1 MKGESP
7 QLKVENT
14 PVCRNAEI
22 DSFSPLNLVS
32 RMSQPEEKFDR
43 LETGIPGLD
52 SMLDGGFSE
61 GRVVLVLGEPGS
73 GKTILCSQYLY
84 HGAVRKNEKTIFIGM
99 NEQKSRF
106 VQEMS
111 GLGMDF
117 VNLEKSGTFAYI
129 DATEIRRIPE
139 EAKVGRIPVGGRELS
154 LVNLM
159 DMIQEAIEKYSP
171 KRIVVDS
178 ISDLVFRYP
187 KLEERRPII
196 LDLVES
202 LQSTKATCL
211 MTSELLSTGEGRMI
225 QPEEYL
231 AEGVVIMRTLPKGIR
246 SIQILKMRG
255 SKVDTHARPYVINDQ
270 GLQVY
275 VTEEIY

>member
-1 MKGESP
+1 MAQNQEK
-7 QLKVENT
+7 NT
-14 PVCRNAEI
+14 
-22 DSFSPLNLVS
+22 
-32 RMSQPEEKFDR
+32 R
-43 LETGIPGLD
+43 LETGISGLD
-52 SMLDGGFSE
+52 SMLDGGFNE

-73 GKTILCSQYLY
+73 GKTILCSQYLF
-84 HGAVRKNEKTIFIGM
+84 HGATERNEKSIFIGM

-106 VQEMS
+106 MQEMA

-117 VNLEKSGTFAYI
+117 DKLEKSGAFSYV
-129 DATEIRRIPE
+129 DATEVRRIPE
-139 EAKVGRIPVGGRELS
+139 QAKVGRIPVGGRELG

-171 KRIVVDS
+171 KRVVVDS

-187 KLEERRPII
+187 KVEERRPVV
-196 LDLVES
+196 LDLVET

-211 MTSELLSTGEGRMI
+211 MTSELLSTGDGRLL

-231 AEGVVIMRTLPKGIR
+231 AEGVVVMRTLQKGVR

-255 SKVDTHARPYVINDQ
+255 SKVDTHARPYVINQ
-270 GLQVY
+270 GGLQVY
-275 VTEEIY
+275 ATEEIY